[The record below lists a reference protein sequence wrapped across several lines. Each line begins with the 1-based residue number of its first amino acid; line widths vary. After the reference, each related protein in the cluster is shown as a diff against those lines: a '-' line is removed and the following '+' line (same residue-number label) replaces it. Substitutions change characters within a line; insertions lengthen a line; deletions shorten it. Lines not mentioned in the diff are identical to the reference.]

1 MQFRFFL
8 RNDFGLLLLLF
19 WLLTLALSSFSYFL
33 SVFMRR
39 AQSATY
45 TGFAVFLVRE
55 TNVILFVLVWTV
67 LGTGVVVV
75 LLGAAVTALAAWSQS
90 LL

>member
-45 TGFAVFLVRE
+45 TGFAVFLVRA
-55 TNVILFVLVWTV
+55 IAPLV
-67 LGTGVVVV
+67 
-75 LLGAAVTALAAWSQS
+75 
-90 LL
+90 